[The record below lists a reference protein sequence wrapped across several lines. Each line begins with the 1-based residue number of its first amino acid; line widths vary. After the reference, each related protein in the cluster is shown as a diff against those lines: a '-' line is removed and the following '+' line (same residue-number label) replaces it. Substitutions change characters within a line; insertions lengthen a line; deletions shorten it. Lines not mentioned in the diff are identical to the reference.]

1 MRRLTT
7 ADERPTVQRVIMSR
21 RPAKSGRA
29 EILASLAPAT
39 EHLLRALSEVTA
51 AAQSALEAVP
61 LASRVRDSDAL
72 RSGKAALG
80 LLTSLASAGAA
91 TARKRARTEMRRE
104 AFGEILEAI
113 DERASRLTGAAADA
127 LGTVRDAI
135 ADAAGASARPKPKSK
150 KSRRPRRKPESR

>member
-1 MRRLTT
+1 
-7 ADERPTVQRVIMSR
+7 MSR

-29 EILASLAPAT
+29 ELLASLAPAT

-61 LASRVRDSDAL
+61 IASRVRDSGAVQ
-72 RSGKAALG
+72 SGKAALS

-104 AFGEILEAI
+104 AFGEILDAL

-127 LGTVRDAI
+127 LDTVRAAI
-135 ADAAGASARPKPKSK
+135 ADAAGEPQKKTKPAAKKSK
-150 KSRRPRRKPESR
+150 KRSRRTREPR

>member
-1 MRRLTT
+1 
-7 ADERPTVQRVIMSR
+7 MSR

-61 LASRVRDSDAL
+61 IASRVRDSGAVQ
-72 RSGKAALG
+72 SGKAALS

-104 AFGEILEAI
+104 AFGEILDAL

-127 LGTVRDAI
+127 LDTVRAAI
-135 ADAAGASARPKPKSK
+135 ADAAGEPSKPKPKPKRETAPKKSK
-150 KSRRPRRKPESR
+150 KRSRRTREPR

>member
-1 MRRLTT
+1 
-7 ADERPTVQRVIMSR
+7 MSR

-104 AFGEILEAI
+104 AFGEILEAL

-127 LGTVRDAI
+127 LSTVRDAI
-135 ADAAGASARPKPKSK
+135 ADAAGTPSQPKPKQKPVVRK